1 MKQILNK
8 NLIAIAIVIA
18 GIIIGGAYFF
28 TNQET
33 IQGLSAQEAADKAIN
48 FINQSIEE
56 NVTASL
62 LDVTDEGVVYR
73 IHLKIAET
81 EYNSYI
87 TKDGTLLFP
96 NAFNLEEQAEE
107 SSQSASQD
115 IATTDR
121 PDVKLFVMS
130 YCPYGLQAQ
139 KMFLPVYNL
148 LKNRAEMEIYFVDFI
163 MHGKKEIDEN
173 LRQYCIQE
181 EQQDKYYDYL
191 SCFVRKGDFNG
202 CLLETGIDKEIL
214 EACVLEADDEY
225 DITAQYND
233 KNTWL
238 EGSYPMFDIHRDL
251 NEKYGVRG
259 SPAVVINDTVIVSNQ
274 TYCPQGEIK
283 CSVIPDFTRSP
294 EKFKELI
301 CQAFN
306 SEISECSQALSE
318 DAFSPGFGME
328 LSPSSGGS
336 CE

>member
-33 IQGLSAQEAADKAIN
+33 IQGLSAQEAADKAIK

-148 LKNRAEMEIYFVDFI
+148 LKDKVEMEVYFVDYI
-163 MHGKKEIDEN
+163 MHEKKEIDEN
-173 LRQYCIQE
+173 LRQYCIQKE
-181 EQQDKYYDYL
+181 EAEKYYSYL
-191 SCFVRKGDFNG
+191 SCFVVDGNFEKCFSD
-202 CLLETGIDKEIL
+202 TKIDKTKL
-214 EACVLEADDEY
+214 ESCVSETDKEFN
-225 DITAQYND
+225 ITSKYND
-233 KNTWL
+233 KSTWI
-238 EGSYPMFDIHRDL
+238 GSTCPDPPYCFPKFDVQSDL
-251 NEKYGVRG
+251 NKKYGVEG
-259 SPAVVINDTVIVSNQ
+259 SPVVVINDEIVNVN
-274 TYCPQGEIK
+274 P
-283 CSVIPDFTRSP
+283 RSP
-294 EKFKELI
+294 EKFKEII
-301 CQAFN
+301 CSAFN
-306 SEISECSQALSE
+306 SEPSECSQTLSDE
-318 DAFSPGFGME
+318 AFSSGFG
-328 LSPSSGGS
+328 LISGSSSSGS